1 MKHLLAALALLGLLI
16 SATLHFSTYLGFDLL
31 DSYPGAW
38 LLHVAL
44 FVVFIPAIPAFYL
57 LQGGGC
63 GGRLTRGSHRVAAL
77 LAASPGLYYRAPP
90 GSDRR
95 TMTAER

>member
-44 FVVFIPAIPAFYL
+44 FVVFVPAFYL
-57 LQGGGC
+57 LRIRFDGLDV
-63 GGRLTRGSHRVAAL
+63 RPSSSAPTKFLSFL
-77 LAASPGLYYRAPP
+77 LATRVDGRQ
-90 GSDRR
+90 GDRR
-95 TMTAER
+95 DRQPRGLAA